1 MQACLCVGNTRPG
14 VSGRE
19 SRHML
24 QRTVTD
30 PCSSC
35 LQPVKNNKAPERQT
49 PTRSNDLRTVHQ
61 QYTND
66 VRRHRTQGHRRA
78 RIKAHALL
86 LCITRFVPSF
96 EHGLSLDRCL
106 AAMDPLV
113 LLLLAREPRH
123 PSRFLLFVSVYQKRV
138 FSKSMHT
145 DKKVEG
151 STSG

>member
-66 VRRHRTQGHRRA
+66 VAAASYPRT
-78 RIKAHALL
+78 
-86 LCITRFVPSF
+86 
-96 EHGLSLDRCL
+96 
-106 AAMDPLV
+106 
-113 LLLLAREPRH
+113 
-123 PSRFLLFVSVYQKRV
+123 
-138 FSKSMHT
+138 
-145 DKKVEG
+145 
-151 STSG
+151 STSENQGTRVASLHYSIRTVL